1 MDYTIESLIAE
12 DILKKKIEELGKK
25 ITNDYN
31 YEEGLLVVGLLRGSI
46 VFMSDLV
53 RKIDLPIKIDFMTV
67 SSYGNNMES
76 SREVKIIKD
85 LNENIMNKHVL
96 IVEDIVDTGYTLSKV
111 IHLLNERKPKSIKIC
126 TLLDKEERREAE
138 VLVDYKGFDIPDEFV
153 VGYGI
158 DYAQKYRNL
167 PYIGIVKGF
176 KKK

>member
-1 MDYTIESLIAE
+1 MSYTIETLIAE
-12 DILKKKIEELGKK
+12 DVLKEKIEKLGKQ

-46 VFMSDLV
+46 VFMSDLI
-53 RKIDLPIKIDFMTV
+53 RKINLPIKIDFMTV
-67 SSYGNNMES
+67 SSYGNDMES

-111 IHLLNERKPKSIKIC
+111 INLLNQRGPKSIKIC

-138 VLVDYKGFDIPDEFV
+138 VFVDYKGFDIPDEFV

-158 DYAQKYRNL
+158 DYAQKHRNL
-167 PYIGIVKGF
+167 PYIGIVKGV
-176 KKK
+176 